1 MKKVL
6 ASLAVLA
13 MFGFGGYAVG
23 KLVQPAEQSL
33 GVDLSLIQEQTVV
46 VHVGEG
52 HGSGVIFSPDTII
65 TAKHVVQ
72 NASEIEIE
80 FKDGVKRTAKVN
92 WADQNADVAVLK
104 LDVPYQHVKGASLRC
119 ETPKVGEELVAVG
132 APMDGRWVLS
142 WLKASSDRPWIEDT
156 HYVATGPLAPGMSG
170 GPLFDRDGMVVG
182 FSKAMFTLRIGWE
195 GFPSD
200 FVAITSTKEVCRQLA
215 PEVKVVSGT

>member
-1 MKKVL
+1 MKVWKAGLIAATFVL
-6 ASLAVLA
+6 ALIAVDLSR
-13 MFGFGGYAVG
+13 MPEP
-23 KLVQPAEQSL
+23 LPEL
-33 GVDLSLIQEQTVV
+33 NLSLIQEQTVV

-52 HGSGVIFSPDTII
+52 HGSGVIFSPDTVI
-65 TAKHVVQ
+65 TAGHVIDGADSV
-72 NASEIEIE
+72 EIE
-80 FKDGVKRTAKVN
+80 FKDGVKRTAKVD
-92 WADQNADVAVLK
+92 WRDPKADVAVLK

-142 WLKASSDRPWIEDT
+142 WLKASSERPWIEDT

-170 GPLFDRDGMVVG
+170 GPLFDKDGMVVG
-182 FSKAMFTLRIGWE
+182 FSKAMFMMQIGWN

-215 PEVKVVSGT
+215 PEVKVVNGS